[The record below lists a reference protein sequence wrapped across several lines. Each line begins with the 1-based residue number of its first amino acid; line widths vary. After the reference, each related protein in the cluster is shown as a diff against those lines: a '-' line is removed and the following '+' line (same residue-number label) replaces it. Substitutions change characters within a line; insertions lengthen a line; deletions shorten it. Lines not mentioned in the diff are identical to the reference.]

1 MTVLTLTILERGTLR
16 VKDVA
21 DCYDWEV
28 KMDYINNDKSSFT
41 ITGPIIAQK
50 GDFVFAKLPNGK
62 YSRPV
67 ANGKIRPFYFGIV
80 DTNET
85 EEDESKVEAVSIY
98 NLVNFDFP
106 ATSKTGSS
114 VQSHMMKLLMLW
126 LFGDVSKKTD
136 FISVRTEG
144 PDLSFSYQPANP
156 PTSTNMVEY
165 FINIF
170 EKYGVV
176 WEVEWVGYDTSGQ
189 FMVSTVIRAKE
200 GSFKIK
206 NNVADFTNWSV
217 YVTKAHYATENM
229 VYIIDKTT
237 KNSESPTILSTWYIN
252 NSGEITQSLVDVDL
266 PTRPKIYL
274 YDATSS
280 DKPSYKEVAQSELSG
295 SNYSHV
301 ITVDVRDNS
310 QLVSFNDI
318 DIGKQVSLTYDKTR
332 YRSILTGYSL
342 NSSSSYMTL
351 TFGHIRNTLKSL
363 IK

>member
-41 ITGPIIAQK
+41 IPGTIVAQK

-62 YSRPV
+62 YSRSV
-67 ANGKIRPFYFGIV
+67 ADGKVKPFYFGIV
-80 DTNET
+80 DTNEL
-85 EEDESKVEAVSIY
+85 EEDASKLEAVSIY

-106 ATSKTGSS
+106 ATSKTGPS
-114 VQSHMMKLLMLW
+114 VQSHMMKLLTIW
-126 LFGDVSKKTD
+126 FFGDASKKTD

-144 PDLSFSYQPANP
+144 PDLSYSYQPANP

-176 WEVEWVGYDTSGQ
+176 WEVEWVGYNPSGQ
-189 FMVSTVIRAKE
+189 FMVSTVIRVKE

-206 NNVADFTNWSV
+206 NNVADFTNWSI

-229 VYIIDKTT
+229 LYIIDKAT
-237 KNSESPTILSTWYIN
+237 KNSESPSILSTWYIN
-252 NSGEITQSLVDVDL
+252 NSGNITQSLTDVDL

-274 YDATSS
+274 YDSTAT
-280 DKPSYKEVAQSELSG
+280 DKPTYKDVAQSELSG

-301 ITVDVRDNS
+301 ITVDVRDTS
-310 QLVSFNDI
+310 QLVSFYDV
-318 DIGKQVSLTYDKTR
+318 DIGKQVAITYDKSR
-332 YRSILTGYSL
+332 YKSILTGYSL
-342 NSSSSYMTL
+342 SSSSSYMTL

-363 IK
+363 LK